1 MDPERKK
8 LEELAARIH
17 QAEAKP
23 EAGLEPETRSGRN
36 AGYDFAGTVI
46 GSVIL
51 GLLLDRFFG
60 TAPWILLAPG
70 IFLALLLVSLNV
82 LGDGL
87 RDAFDVREPG

>member
-60 TAPWILLAPG
+60 TAPWILLAM
-70 IFLALLLVSLNV
+70 VV
-82 LGDGL
+82 LGFAAGVFWVWQATRKNEDK
-87 RDAFDVREPG
+87 EE